1 MIEPKNI
8 KKPMAAKKN
17 KTIQIMANN
26 FIQKDFDVLDIDKI
40 QPYFNDLLDR
50 KIDSKD
56 GLVTWMKDRSELEGK
71 IYEEEGWIYINLQ
84 RATNSD
90 NLKSKFEKLIKEILP
105 KVKPLS
111 HQLKVKLVESPFV
124 EELDKEQYHI
134 FLRSIKNQVSL
145 FNEDNIAL
153 ASKISMASSKYGEIC
168 GSLTIE
174 MEGQTI
180 TMQKAASFLQYL
192 NRDVRKEAWVK
203 SYEKRNDVSE
213 VIDDIYEVL
222 VELRHQSAVNAGFEN
237 FRDYSFK
244 RLGRFDY
251 SHEDC
256 YEFHDSIKEVCI
268 PIKKEILEERR
279 AALNVDK
286 LLPWDTSVDPYN
298 RPPLKP
304 FSDSEELISRSIESL
319 GRTNRE
325 FGEYV
330 QEMNDRGFLD
340 LESRLNKA
348 PGGFLY
354 PLPESNVPF
363 IFMNATGTARDIT
376 VMVHESGHATHSFL
390 MKDLELN
397 DFKEVPSEVAEY
409 ASMAM
414 ELMTMENWNVFFD
427 TEEALRR
434 AKMDHLEKILSSF
447 PWMALIDRFQHWV
460 YLNPTISKAERTA
473 KWLEMSKE
481 FGTGKV
487 DYTGFETALENRWQQ
502 QLHLFEVPFYYIE
515 YAMAQLGAIATWK
528 QYKTDPNT
536 ALANY
541 KNALS
546 LGYTKTIGEIYEAAG
561 IEFNFS
567 KPYFKSLI
575 DFVYEEYKSLALVG
589 AN

>member
-1 MIEPKNI
+1 
-8 KKPMAAKKN
+8 
-17 KTIQIMANN
+17 MANS
-26 FIQKDFDVLDIDKI
+26 FIEKDFDVLDIDKI
-40 QPYFNDLLDR
+40 QPYFTDLLER
-50 KIDSKD
+50 EINSKKE
-56 GLVTWMKDRSELEGK
+56 LVTWMKDRSALEGK

-111 HQLKVKLVESPFV
+111 HQLKVKLVDCPYV
-124 EELDKEQYHI
+124 EELDKDQYQI
-134 FLRSIKNQVSL
+134 FLRSIKNQVAL

-168 GSLTIE
+168 GSMTIE

-192 NRDVRKEAWVK
+192 NRAVREEAWK
-203 SYEKRNDVSE
+203 KTINKRNE
-213 VIDDIYEVL
+213 NAEAIDDIYREL
-222 VELRHQSAVNAGFEN
+222 VELRHQTALNAGFEN
-237 FRDYSFK
+237 YRDYSFK
-244 RLGRFDY
+244 KLGRFDY
-251 SHEDC
+251 TPDDC
-256 YEFHDSIKEVCI
+256 FEFHDSIKDVCL
-268 PIKKEILEERR
+268 PIKKDILEERR

-286 LLPWDTSVDPYN
+286 LKPWDTSVDPYN

-304 FSDSEELISRSIESL
+304 FTDSEELISRSIESL
-319 GRTNRE
+319 GRTKSE

-354 PLPESNVPF
+354 PLPVSNVPF
-363 IFMNATGTARDIT
+363 IFMNATGTARDVT

-414 ELMTMENWNVFFD
+414 ELMTMENWNVFFEN
-427 TEEALRR
+427 EESLRR
-434 AKMDHLEKILSSF
+434 AKMDHLEKVLSAF

-460 YLNPTISKAERTA
+460 YLNPTVSNKERTE
-473 KWLEMSKE
+473 KWIEMSNE
-481 FGTGKV
+481 FGTGLV
-487 DYTGFETALENRWQQ
+487 DYTGYESAIENRWQQ

-528 QYKTDPNT
+528 QYKEDPNT

-541 KNALS
+541 KKALS

-575 DFVYEEYKSLALVG
+575 DFVYAEYKSLALIE